1 MYTESIMTSFKE
13 YLSESKKTYP
23 FRVKVAGEIQKD
35 LASRVKEALAKY
47 DCKKVS
53 AAKRTPIQ
61 ETHMDFPEL
70 KNIEVNTFEIELNYP
85 TTSFVL
91 RNDLAERLNISQALI
106 KVRNPMEE
114 AEAEMNHAH
123 MLAPGQGESLLEK
136 DYETDA
142 KGQKLVGQ
150 DHVTSFLK
158 ELNKINSDRKAN
170 ITKTEAKEKVE
181 STTTEFETPKE
192 GRKSPLGG
200 IKNTDPR
207 QGKTK

>member
-1 MYTESIMTSFKE
+1 MTSFKE
-13 YLSESKKTYP
+13 YLAESKKTYP
-23 FRVKVAGEIQKD
+23 FRVKIAGPIQKD
-35 LASRVKEALAKY
+35 LTSRVKEALAKY
-47 DCKKVS
+47 DCGKVS

-70 KNIEVNTFEIELNYP
+70 KNVEVNTFEIELNYP

-91 RNDLAERLNISQALI
+91 RNDLCEKLNISQALL

-114 AEAEMNHAH
+114 AEAELNHAH

-136 DYETDA
+136 DYETNAD
-142 KGQKLVGQ
+142 GQKLVGQ

-158 ELNKINSDRKAN
+158 ELNKVNADRKAD

-192 GRKSPLGG
+192 GRKSPLGAV
-200 IKNTDPR
+200 KNPDLR